1 MSDTKIPSPIP
12 EQQLSQSQ
20 SQTQDIENT
29 MHDKC
34 KNVIVFHNNLSKFF
48 KSLKGVLPEYVE
60 NIRECIKYYKTMARS
75 SYLEVCEALLAPH
88 IEYISQYDEGIFT
101 DDYLSGP
108 RYLLPKMDFRE
119 IWSLLEGEDFQDDP
133 EFLSQTKKAIFNH
146 LQTLY
151 VSIQMALSQINI
163 FNKNIEKQK
172 QFLMDMMENLQMD
185 EKIKERI
192 EEMKRE
198 EEEAG
203 KKGAF
208 SIGKLAEIFGEDNFV
223 YQLAK
228 DVAEE
233 LDMGNDN
240 IENPVEAITELF
252 ANNGKKL
259 QELIITVGDKIEQKV
274 QSGEID
280 KEKLIEDAKAM
291 KDKIEGFMGKI
302 PGLEDMINNSS
313 MVGRFTILYNE
324 LEEDEKRHFD
334 YVPALLETQPTEW
347 SNKDKERFDEFA
359 KYAME
364 KNGML
369 QEPVPEDDIDAVV
382 DKPKPKPKPK
392 GKGKVKTKVKP
403 TASAS
408 KTKAKIHKK

>member
-1 MSDTKIPSPIP
+1 
-12 EQQLSQSQ
+12 
-20 SQTQDIENT
+20 
-29 MHDKC
+29 
-34 KNVIVFHNNLSKFF
+34 
-48 KSLKGVLPEYVE
+48 
-60 NIRECIKYYKTMARS
+60 
-75 SYLEVCEALLAPH
+75 
-88 IEYISQYDEGIFT
+88 
-101 DDYLSGP
+101 
-108 RYLLPKMDFRE
+108 MDFRE